1 MWTSKIEVV
10 KYSYIQAIVLSHY
23 LFIPMSLPTCRH
35 ASEDREKRNFFD
47 VGEIFF
53 FSSFESC
60 ERMNRQRA
68 NTSTIYDT
76 QYLHNKEV
84 V

>member
-1 MWTSKIEVV
+1 MSF
-10 KYSYIQAIVLSHY
+10 QANTKLHRDNKQHGQI
-23 LFIPMSLPTCRH
+23 TT
-35 ASEDREKRNFFD
+35 
-47 VGEIFF
+47 
-53 FSSFESC
+53 SSFEQDESC

>member
-1 MWTSKIEVV
+1 MSKTST
-10 KYSYIQAIVLSHY
+10 SDQTQALIDS
-23 LFIPMSLPTCRH
+23 F
-35 ASEDREKRNFFD
+35 DRIANTKLHRDNKQH
-47 VGEIFF
+47 GQITT
-53 FSSFESC
+53 SSFEQDESC